1 MARNIAQ
8 RLDRLERLASA
19 LLARDTS
26 PVYARGEVEG
36 VDPER
41 LVIIRRTY
49 IDPPERG
56 EEQLLEMPPVQSQPE
71 PEPVKGLQSPRSAR
85 KGAEVR
91 FHHAR

>member
-19 LLARDTS
+19 LLASDTS
-26 PVYARGEVEG
+26 PVYARGEVED

-56 EEQLLEMPPVQSQPE
+56 EEQLPEMPTVQSQSE
-71 PEPVKGLQSPRSAR
+71 PEPVKGFDRPLVYPNLSI
-85 KGAEVR
+85 V
-91 FHHAR
+91 

>member
-8 RLDRLERLASA
+8 RLDRLEWLANA
-19 LLARDTS
+19 LLASDTS
-26 PVYARGEVEG
+26 PVYCRQECEG

-56 EEQLLEMPPVQSQPE
+56 EQQLPEVPAVQSESE
-71 PEPVKGLQSPRSAR
+71 PEREKGFDRPLVYPNL
-85 KGAEVR
+85 GIL
-91 FHHAR
+91 